1 MEASDNAEIRTHP
14 NSSKG
19 ESNQNITYI
28 GWPLR
33 KRRNV
38 QGTKA
43 SIVHHDVPTLTLKC
57 IGMSAKQKL

>member
-28 GWPLR
+28 ACPLR

-38 QGTKA
+38 QGTIA